1 MAGCGAFAT
10 MAAMRGFVL
19 EPVAKLD
26 DVAATL
32 QRWGARPKPR
42 ANPGYA
48 KCPQCATLMNRTQFA
63 RGAKIIIDLCLLHGV
78 WFDQG
83 ELTAMI
89 EFVRNGGLVAA
100 KQRIQASENRVRASA
115 RGAISIAGDSGT
127 AEVWS
132 LFEAMVRNSKP

>member
-1 MAGCGAFAT
+1 MP
-10 MAAMRGFVL
+10 AMRGFVL
-19 EPVAKLD
+19 EPVTNVSDL
-26 DVAATL
+26 AATL
-32 QRWGARPKPR
+32 QRWGTRPKPR

-89 EFVRNGGLVAA
+89 EFVRKGGLVAA
-100 KQRIQASENRVRASA
+100 KQRIQASENRVKAST
-115 RGAISIAGDSGT
+115 RGAISLGGDSDS

-132 LFEAMVRNSKP
+132 LFEAMVRNPKPQS